1 MHNDQSQLD
10 LARMCMVQGRE
21 RGRSRI
27 RSLQDTIRPSR
38 DSDSRPGE
46 MAQLRILRQQVRIRT
61 MIRVRLLLFNLL
73 TEP

>member
-38 DSDSRPGE
+38 ASDSRPGE

>member
-27 RSLQDTIRPSR
+27 RLLQDTIRPSR
-38 DSDSRPGE
+38 ASDSRPGE
-46 MAQLRILRQQVRIRT
+46 IGPTAYTPPASENQDHDKSQAVTFQ
-61 MIRVRLLLFNLL
+61 
-73 TEP
+73 PAY